1 ELPCVHLAEAVP
13 EHAAA
18 TQTFRVPET
27 TKCAA
32 CQKTVYPLE
41 KLVVGEHTY
50 HKNCFACSHC
60 STKLNLWNYASL
72 HGKIYCKPHYNQLFK
87 AKGNY
92 DEGFGHRPHKELWD
106 KLVEPGLKK
115 CWFHWQII
123 SLITH

>member
-1 ELPCVHLAEAVP
+1 MKIHTSASDSSPLTRSASV
-13 EHAAA
+13 
-18 TQTFRVPET
+18 RVNKT

-92 DEGFGHRPHKELWD
+92 DEGFGHRPHKELPSAED
-106 KLVEPGLKK
+106 VP
-115 CWFHWQII
+115 
-123 SLITH
+123 SNRTRRA

>member
-1 ELPCVHLAEAVP
+1 WCSCWVFFSSPVTKSRH
-13 EHAAA
+13 
-18 TQTFRVPET
+18 FSGKWKT

-41 KLVVGEHTY
+41 KMVVGEHTY

-60 STKLNLWNYASL
+60 NTKLNLCNYASL

-92 DEGFGHRPHKELWD
+92 DEGFGHLFSPSNLQ
-106 KLVEPGLKK
+106 KK
-115 CWFHWQII
+115 
-123 SLITH
+123 